1 MKKTL
6 LAFGL
11 ALGLGLSTVAFA
23 DGGGWDYSK
32 HNSRE
37 AMIFSGQTERPS
49 MAADTSSQN
58 SKEAVLAVNT
68 RASKEVG
75 KMTVVVAE
83 KGASTHTKTVAVT
96 R

>member
-1 MKKTL
+1 MKKIS
-6 LAFGL
+6 LAV
-11 ALGLGLSTVAFA
+11 ALGLGLSTLAFA

-37 AMIFSGQTERPS
+37 AMIFSGQIERPS

-58 SKEAVLAVNT
+58 SKEAVLATNA

-75 KMTVVVAE
+75 KMTVVMAE
-83 KGASTHTKTVAVT
+83 KGGSGHTKTVAVT